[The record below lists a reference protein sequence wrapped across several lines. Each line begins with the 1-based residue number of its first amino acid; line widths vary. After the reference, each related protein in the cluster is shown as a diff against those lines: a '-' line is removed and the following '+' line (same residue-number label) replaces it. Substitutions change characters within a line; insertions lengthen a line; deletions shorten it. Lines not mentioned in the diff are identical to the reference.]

1 MGITLKKD
9 GQRPFFFLK
18 KNLKYFMKKT
28 ELGKNHGG
36 GSQDYFSLGGT
47 GGSPIVLGEVSV
59 HERHSWNIL
68 FHSLVS
74 TGILFP

>member
-1 MGITLKKD
+1 MDRDLFLK
-9 GQRPFFFLK
+9 K

-36 GSQDYFSLGGT
+36 GSQNYFSLGGT
-47 GGSPIVLGEVSV
+47 GGSRIVLGEVSV

-68 FHSLVS
+68 FHSLVF